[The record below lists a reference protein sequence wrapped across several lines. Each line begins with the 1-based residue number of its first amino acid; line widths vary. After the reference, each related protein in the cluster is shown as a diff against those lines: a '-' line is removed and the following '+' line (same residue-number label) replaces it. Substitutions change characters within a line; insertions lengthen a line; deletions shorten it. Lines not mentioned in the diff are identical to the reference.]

1 MPPYSSHANVRQL
14 AALMLAHGVSR
25 CVLCPGSRN
34 APISATL
41 SAMPGMECRCVTDER
56 SAGFAALG
64 WAIRAHAPVAV
75 CVTSGSALLNV
86 APAVAEA
93 FYQRV
98 PLLVL
103 SADRPAR
110 AIGQQEGQTIP
121 QPGALGPLVR
131 CAVDL
136 PEHDEAHANRLI
148 NEALLA
154 LTHLDGDRG
163 HVAHR
168 GGGPAHINIPLS
180 EPLFGVDETPL
191 STPRVIRRS
200 TFFGDMGAPP
210 EHELLPII
218 DQLPRRLILFGQME
232 DWDDLPD
239 LFGEN
244 GFALIGEH
252 LCNGAGPVQTRPDLL
267 LGPAPDASWSP
278 DLLIT
283 CGGSVIS
290 KRLRALFRAHPPKE
304 HWHLSVDGAVIDSY
318 GCLTHVI
325 EGNPT
330 DFLHFLSY
338 YASEGDADYAARWYR
353 PVPEFPTDT
362 YSGMSIVGRL
372 MAAMNERK
380 DDISTLHLGNSSA
393 VRYAQLFPLGVLVH
407 VACNRGVNGI
417 EGSVSTALGHA
428 MDDGDRVNVLVIGD
442 LSFFYDMNALWMP
455 GVRGNMRILLL
466 NNGTGGIFSTLP
478 GCPEQ
483 EAVHGP
489 HNARAEAWVKSM
501 QWRYMSIHSEADIA
515 PAIAALTAA
524 KADSPLLVEAFTDAT
539 ADAALLKHFYQEH

>member
-1 MPPYSSHANVRQL
+1 MPTFSSHGNVRQL
-14 AALMLAHGVSR
+14 AALMQAHGVTR

-34 APISATL
+34 APISSTL
-41 SAMPGMECRCVTDER
+41 AAMPGMECRCVTDER

-64 WAIRAHAPVAV
+64 WSLRAHAPVAV

-98 PLLVL
+98 PLLVI

-121 QPGALGPLVR
+121 QPGALGTLVR

-136 PEHDEAHANRLI
+136 PEGDEAHANRLI
-148 NEALLA
+148 NEALLE
-154 LTHLDGDRG
+154 LTHMDGDRG

-180 EPLFGVDETPL
+180 EPLFGVDESPL
-191 STPRVIRRS
+191 PTPRVIRRS
-200 TFFGDMGAPP
+200 TFFGDMGWPS

-218 DQLPRRLILFGQME
+218 EQLPRRLILFGQME

-239 LFGEN
+239 LCEDN
-244 GFALIGEH
+244 DFALIGEH
-252 LCNGAGPVQTRPDLL
+252 LCNGIGQVQTRPDLL

-290 KRLRALFRAHPPKE
+290 KRLRTLFRTHPPKE
-304 HWHLSVDGAVIDSY
+304 HWHLSVDGAVIDSF
-318 GCLTHVI
+318 GCLTRVI

-330 DFLHFLSY
+330 DFLRFLSY
-338 YASEGDADYAARWYR
+338 YASEGDADYAARWHQS
-353 PVPEFPTDT
+353 PPEFPTDT
-362 YSGMSIVGRL
+362 YSGMAIVGRL
-372 MAAMNERK
+372 MAAMSARR
-380 DDISTLHLGNSSA
+380 DDICTLHLGNSSA
-393 VRYAQLFPLGVLVH
+393 VRYAQLFPLEIPVH
-407 VACNRGVNGI
+407 VECNRGVNGI

-428 MDDGDRVNVLVIGD
+428 MDDGSRVNVLVIGD

-478 GCPEQ
+478 GIPKH
-483 EAVHGP
+483 EAVCGQHG
-489 HNARAEAWVKSM
+489 AQAEAWVRSM
-501 QWRYMSIHSEADIA
+501 GWRYMAVHSNEDVA
-515 PAIAALTAA
+515 PAIAALTATEA
-524 KADSPLLVEAFTDAT
+524 EKPLLVEAFTDAA
-539 ADAALLKHFYQEH
+539 ADAALLKEFYKTH